1 MKRMLIIEDDQL
13 VGSIYRHKF
22 QSEGFQVEL
31 AADGEAGWK
40 AVRTMRPDV
49 VILDLMLPKLNGV
62 EVLKRI
68 RATPESREL
77 PVIVL
82 SNAYLGNLIQDAWQA
97 GADNCLVKANCTP
110 KQLLEI
116 VQKALGSP
124 GTSPGSEFRRMRMS
138 TRPGGP
144 TVAGGTDGAADTHG
158 NEGADTTN
166 TTDTAYMRNV
176 RREFLESGVVTLGQL
191 RGLLQTFIKSENDT
205 ARMPNLFSLYRRVH
219 AVSSNAA
226 VAGLNSISRMS
237 SAIEAL
243 IKELYEKPK
252 SITPSTL
259 RTLAHAT
266 DFLAV
271 LFEQG
276 GGVTEENETPNILV
290 VDDDAISRRAVI
302 LALEKAQLK
311 CVSVDDPDTAL
322 RMLGEDRFDLI
333 FLDVEM
339 PEMNGFDLCTRLRR
353 LPLHHETPVVF
364 VTSQTDFESR
374 ARSTLSGGSDLIAKP
389 FLFIELAVKALAYV
403 LQRRLRPPAD

>member
-22 QSEGFQVEL
+22 QSEGFEVEL
-31 AADGEAGWK
+31 AADGEAGWN
-40 AVRTMRPDV
+40 AVRTMQPDV

-68 RATPESREL
+68 RATPQWREL

-82 SNAYLGNLIQDAWQA
+82 SNAYLSNLIQDAWHA

-110 KQLLEI
+110 KQLLEV
-116 VQKALGSP
+116 VQKTLRSP
-124 GTSPGSEFRRMRMS
+124 GTSPGTEFRRVRMAPRS
-138 TRPGGP
+138 KGSSASDLPD
-144 TVAGGTDGAADTHG
+144 AGAE
-158 NEGADTTN
+158 EGDTT
-166 TTDTAYMRNV
+166 YMRNV
-176 RREFLESGVVTLGQL
+176 RQEFLEGGMETLGQL
-191 RGLLQTFIKSENDT
+191 RGLLQTFVKSDSDA
-205 ARMPNLFSLYRRVH
+205 ARMPILFTLYRRVH
-219 AVSSNAA
+219 SVTSNAA
-226 VAGLNSISRMS
+226 VAGLSSISRLC
-237 SAIEAL
+237 SALEAL

-259 RTLAHAT
+259 RTLAHAM

-271 LFEQG
+271 LFEKRG
-276 GGVTEENETPNILV
+276 AAIEEIDATPNILV

-311 CVSVDDPDTAL
+311 CVSVDDPETAL

-339 PEMNGFDLCTRLRR
+339 PEMSGFDLCTRLRG
-353 LPLHHETPVVF
+353 LPLQRDTPVVF
-364 VTSQTDFESR
+364 VTSQTDFDSR
-374 ARSTLSGGSDLIAKP
+374 ARSTLSGGNDLIAKP
-389 FLFIELAVKALAYV
+389 FLFIELAVKALTYV
-403 LQRRLRPPAD
+403 LQKRLQLPSD

>member
-1 MKRMLIIEDDQL
+1 L

-68 RATPESREL
+68 RATPEWREL

-110 KQLLEI
+110 KQLLEV

-124 GTSPGSEFRRMRMS
+124 GTSPGSEFRRIRMS
-138 TRPGGP
+138 TRSVGP
-144 TVAGGTDGAADTHG
+144 TVAGGTDGVADTNG
-158 NEGADTTN
+158 NKGADP
-166 TTDTAYMRNV
+166 TDTAYMRNM
-176 RREFLESGVVTLGQL
+176 RQEFLERGVETLGQL

-205 ARMPNLFSLYRRVH
+205 ARMPNLFTLYRRVH

-276 GGVTEENETPNILV
+276 GGTMEENEAPNILV

-311 CVSVDDPDTAL
+311 CVSVDDPETAL

-403 LQRRLRPPAD
+403 LQRRLRTSTN

>member
-1 MKRMLIIEDDQL
+1 MKRMLIIEDDHL

-22 QSEGFQVEL
+22 QSEGFEVQL

-68 RATPESREL
+68 RATNEWRDL

-97 GADNCLVKANCTP
+97 GADSCLVKANCTP
-110 KQLLEI
+110 KQLLEV
-116 VQKALGSP
+116 VQKALRPP
-124 GTSPGSEFRRMRMS
+124 GTPGTEFRRRVPMS
-138 TRPGGP
+138 NRTERQ
-144 TVAGGTDGAADTHG
+144 TEEGGTDAGGNSSGKADV
-158 NEGADTTN
+158 DP
-166 TTDTAYMRNV
+166 TDTVYMRNV
-176 RREFLESGVVTLGQL
+176 RRDFLKSGVETLGQL

-205 ARMPNLFSLYRRVH
+205 ARMPNLFTLYRRVH
-219 AVSSNAA
+219 SVTSNAA

-237 SAIEAL
+237 SSIEAL

-259 RTLAHAT
+259 RTLAHAM

-271 LFEQG
+271 LFEQDG
-276 GGVTEENETPNILV
+276 GATEDNEAPNILV

-311 CVSVDDPDTAL
+311 GVSVDDPDIAL
-322 RMLGEDRFDLI
+322 RMLGEGPFDLI

-339 PEMNGFDLCTRLRR
+339 PEMNGFDLCTRLRG
-353 LPLHHETPVVF
+353 LPLHRDTPVVF

-374 ARSTLSGGSDLIAKP
+374 ARSTLSGGNDLIAKP
-389 FLFIELAVKALAYV
+389 FLFIELAVKALTYV
-403 LQRRLRPPAD
+403 LQKRLRPPAD

>member
-22 QSEGFQVEL
+22 QSEGFEVEL
-31 AADGEAGWK
+31 ASDGEAGWN
-40 AVRTMRPDV
+40 AVRTMQPDV

-68 RATPESREL
+68 RATPKWREL

-82 SNAYLGNLIQDAWQA
+82 SNAYLSNLIQDAWRA

-110 KQLLEI
+110 KQLLEV
-116 VQKALGSP
+116 VQKTLRSPGSSP
-124 GTSPGSEFRRMRMS
+124 GTEFRRIRMAPPRARS
-138 TRPGGP
+138 QSASGALDPG
-144 TVAGGTDGAADTHG
+144 VE
-158 NEGADTTN
+158 EGDTT
-166 TTDTAYMRNV
+166 YMRNV
-176 RREFLESGVVTLGQL
+176 RQEFLESGMETLGHL
-191 RGLLQTFIKSENDT
+191 RGLLQTFVKSDSDA
-205 ARMPNLFSLYRRVH
+205 ARMPILFTLYRRVH
-219 AVSSNAA
+219 SVTSNAA
-226 VAGLNSISRMS
+226 VAGLSSIARMC
-237 SAIEAL
+237 AALEAL

-259 RTLAHAT
+259 RTLAHAM

-271 LFEQG
+271 LFEQR
-276 GGVTEENETPNILV
+276 GGVIEDIDSTPNILV

-339 PEMNGFDLCTRLRR
+339 PEMNGFDLCTRLRG
-353 LPLHHETPVVF
+353 LPQQRDTPVVF

-374 ARSTLSGGSDLIAKP
+374 ARSTLSGGNDLIAKP
-389 FLFIELAVKALAYV
+389 FLFIELAVKALTYV
-403 LQRRLRPPAD
+403 LQKRLQLPSD

>member
-22 QSEGFQVEL
+22 QSEGFRSNWR
-31 AADGEAGWK
+31 ADGEAGWK

-68 RATPESREL
+68 RATPEWREL

-82 SNAYLGNLIQDAWQA
+82 SNAYFRNLIQDAWQA

-110 KQLLEI
+110 KQLLEV

-124 GTSPGSEFRRMRMS
+124 GTSPATEFRRIRMS
-138 TRPGGP
+138 TRSAE
-144 TVAGGTDGAADTHG
+144 TVAATGWRRGHQWAT
-158 NEGADTTN
+158 GADP
-166 TTDTAYMRNV
+166 TDTAYMRNM
-176 RREFLESGVVTLGQL
+176 RQEFLERGVETLGQL

-205 ARMPNLFSLYRRVH
+205 ARMPNLFTLYRRVH

-276 GGVTEENETPNILV
+276 GGHHGENEAPPTSWWWTTMRSL
-290 VDDDAISRRAVI
+290 DAR
-302 LALEKAQLK
+302 
-311 CVSVDDPDTAL
+311 
-322 RMLGEDRFDLI
+322 
-333 FLDVEM
+333 
-339 PEMNGFDLCTRLRR
+339 
-353 LPLHHETPVVF
+353 
-364 VTSQTDFESR
+364 
-374 ARSTLSGGSDLIAKP
+374 
-389 FLFIELAVKALAYV
+389 
-403 LQRRLRPPAD
+403 